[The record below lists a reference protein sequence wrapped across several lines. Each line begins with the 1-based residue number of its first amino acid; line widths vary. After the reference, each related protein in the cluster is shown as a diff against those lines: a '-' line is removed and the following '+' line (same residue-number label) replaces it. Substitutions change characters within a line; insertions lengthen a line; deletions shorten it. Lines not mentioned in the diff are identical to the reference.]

1 MKRDQGPMGNFD
13 ALLVA
18 NRGEIA
24 CRILRTAR
32 AFGLRTIAVHGP
44 GERNAPHAKLA
55 DEAVELHAFSVR
67 WS

>member
-1 MKRDQGPMGNFD
+1 MTRDASFAGAFD

-18 NRGEIA
+18 HRGEIA